1 MLFGRLSCAYG
12 DQKWRADDE
21 VQYSITCGVCGHT
34 EDARVLV
41 PRLSQVYLQE
51 LILDNRQDMIVPVLR
66 NAASLRGWRVYG
78 HNGGSND
85 LCPGCSP
92 HQVEDDDGVCGDW
105 ADEIASKA
113 LRSPE
118 R

>member
-1 MLFGRLSCAYG
+1 VGRSLVT
-12 DQKWRADDE
+12 DLADDE

-51 LILDNRQDMIVPVLR
+51 LILDDRQDMIVPVLR

-85 LCPGCSP
+85 LCPGCSV
-92 HQVEDDDGVCGDW
+92 Q
-105 ADEIASKA
+105 
-113 LRSPE
+113 LRHGL
-118 R
+118 

>member
-1 MLFGRLSCAYG
+1 M
-12 DQKWRADDE
+12 
-21 VQYSITCGVCGHT
+21 
-34 EDARVLV
+34 LV

-85 LCPGCSP
+85 LCPGCSV
-92 HQVEDDDGVCGDW
+92 Q
-105 ADEIASKA
+105 
-113 LRSPE
+113 LRHGL
-118 R
+118 

>member
-1 MLFGRLSCAYG
+1 MTDLGE
-12 DQKWRADDE
+12 DE
-21 VQYSITCGVCGHT
+21 IRYSITCGVCGHT

-85 LCPGCSP
+85 LCPGCSV
-92 HQVEDDDGVCGDW
+92 Q
-105 ADEIASKA
+105 
-113 LRSPE
+113 LRHGL
-118 R
+118 